1 MRKAEPW
8 KKTLYV
14 VFTTQLVSVIGFA
27 TIFPFLPL
35 YVESLGTQTRFGVEF
50 LSGMVFS
57 AQAFTMMVAAPIWG
71 AIADRYGRKAMI
83 GRAMFGGAITVF
95 LMGFAQSAEMLIL
108 LRAIQGIVA
117 GTISAANALVAAT
130 VPRARIGFAMGLMQ
144 VALWG
149 GVAVGPLIGGVLAD
163 AFGYRASF
171 VLTAGLLFAAGI
183 LSWIGISEN
192 FVPAIKSRASKL
204 AFLADW
210 RAILTAPGVAMIYSL
225 RFSVGLGQMLIFPVL
240 PLLVFSLLPASAAV
254 NTYTGLITGIG
265 GGASTAS
272 VIYFGK
278 LGDRIGHNRILK
290 GSALLTGLFY
300 LPQAAVTAAWQL
312 LLLQALTGA
321 AMGALLTSLTALL
334 AQTTRAGEEGSV
346 YGLDNAV
353 VASSRV
359 VAPLIG
365 AGVAAWIGLRATFL
379 FTSALFLAIALTA
392 SLKFTRQV
400 QVAANPVAAERPG
413 IG

>member
-1 MRKAEPW
+1 MEPW

-14 VFTTQLVSVIGFA
+14 VFTTQLISVIGFA

-35 YVESLGTQTRFGVEF
+35 YVESLGTRTQLGVEF

-57 AQAFTMMVAAPIWG
+57 AQAFTMMVTAPIWG

-83 GRAMFGGAITVF
+83 GRAMFGGALTVF
-95 LMGFAQSAEMLIL
+95 LMGFAQTAEMLIL
-108 LRAIQGIVA
+108 LRAIQGVVT

-149 GVAVGPLIGGVLAD
+149 GVAVGPMIGGVLAD

-171 VLTAGLLFAAGI
+171 ILTAALLFGAGV
-183 LSWIGISEN
+183 LAWVGIKEK
-192 FVPAIKSRASKL
+192 FVPMHSGETSKL

-210 RAILTAPGVAMIYSL
+210 RHIMRAPGVATVYLL

-240 PLLVFSLLPASAAV
+240 PLFVLSLLPASAAV
-254 NTYTGLITGIG
+254 NTYTGLVTGIG

-290 GSALLTGLFY
+290 GSALLIGFFY

-334 AQTTRAGEEGSV
+334 AQSTQAGEEGSV

-353 VASSRV
+353 VAGSRV
-359 VAPLIG
+359 VAPMVG
-365 AGVAAWIGLRATFL
+365 ASVAAWIGLRTTFL
-379 FTSALFLAIALTA
+379 FTSGLFMAIALIA
-392 SLKFTRQV
+392 FLRFTGPV
-400 QVAANPVAAERPG
+400 QVADETAILEQSRAS
-413 IG
+413 